1 MSEKS
6 EIMEEQQGTGQEEVQ
21 EQQETTVEEL
31 EKKYTD
37 EDIERIIKRRLA
49 QERRRFERLT
59 QNEGNEYLTE
69 LVEREQKI
77 LQRELRADAKEYMI
91 DNDVP
96 CEALDLLNYSSE
108 EDYKKSLESIEKLMG
123 VIRYKADTIRNTGIT
138 PKVVHGKDPTRDIK
152 GAFAP
157 PKAY

>member
-1 MSEKS
+1 MSEEV
-6 EIMEEQQGTGQEEVQ
+6 EIMEATEQEEIQGQEVQ
-21 EQQETTVEEL
+21 EL
-31 EKKYTD
+31 EKKHTD
-37 EDIERIIKRRLA
+37 ADIDRIIKRRLA
-49 QERRRFERLT
+49 QERRRFEKLA
-59 QNEGNEYLTE
+59 QNEGTGYLAE
-69 LVEREQKI
+69 LVEREQQI

>member
-1 MSEKS
+1 MSEEV
-6 EIMEEQQGTGQEEVQ
+6 EIMEATEQEEIQGQEVQ
-21 EQQETTVEEL
+21 EL
-31 EKKYTD
+31 EKKHTD
-37 EDIERIIKRRLA
+37 ADIDRIIKRRLA
-49 QERRRFERLT
+49 QERRRFEKLA
-59 QNEGNEYLTE
+59 QNEGTGYLAE
-69 LVEREQKI
+69 LVEREQQI

-123 VIRYKADTIRNTGIT
+123 VIRYKADTIRNTGVT